1 MRKQI
6 IIMLAFLSGIAQAQ
20 NVKHISE
27 NEILDGLAAK
37 NLKILMA
44 DREVD
49 KAQANYL
56 QSSAVFLPRISAS
69 YTATRTTN
77 PLMAFGSKLNQ
88 EVLTQ
93 NDFNPVL
100 LNDPDAINNFA
111 TVISVEQP
119 LINVDQF
126 YERRAAKLKL
136 NATKLQGQRLKD
148 YMHLE
153 TRQAYMQLQ
162 MAYKQYDVI
171 ALALST
177 ANSHHENAANFL
189 DEGLIQRADILDVQ
203 IRVSELENQLAK
215 AQSQIKNASDFLK
228 RVIQSDEEKTFKP
241 TQELTLNANLNELGS
256 AKVKADRADIQ
267 AMHYG
272 VEARDKMLK
281 SSQMRYLPSLN
292 AFGSYELYDDEFFQ
306 ADANGYVVGAQL
318 KWNIF
323 EGAQRIGKIKAQ
335 KAEIKIAEM
344 ELQDYKDE
352 AKLALQKAK
361 RNYQDAL
368 NEVETTA
375 ISVEQAKE
383 SLRIKED
390 RFAEGL
396 EKSTEVLEAEAKFSQ
411 QQLKHYNA
419 IFKHNYTSY
428 YLSFLTN

>member
-1 MRKQI
+1 
-6 IIMLAFLSGIAQAQ
+6 MLAFLSGIAQAQ

>member
-241 TQELTLNANLNELGS
+241 TQEL
-256 AKVKADRADIQ
+256 
-267 AMHYG
+267 
-272 VEARDKMLK
+272 
-281 SSQMRYLPSLN
+281 
-292 AFGSYELYDDEFFQ
+292 
-306 ADANGYVVGAQL
+306 
-318 KWNIF
+318 
-323 EGAQRIGKIKAQ
+323 
-335 KAEIKIAEM
+335 
-344 ELQDYKDE
+344 
-352 AKLALQKAK
+352 
-361 RNYQDAL
+361 
-368 NEVETTA
+368 
-375 ISVEQAKE
+375 
-383 SLRIKED
+383 
-390 RFAEGL
+390 
-396 EKSTEVLEAEAKFSQ
+396 
-411 QQLKHYNA
+411 
-419 IFKHNYTSY
+419 
-428 YLSFLTN
+428 

>member
-1 MRKQI
+1 
-6 IIMLAFLSGIAQAQ
+6 MLAFLSGIAQAQ
-20 NVKHISE
+20 DVKRISE
-27 NEILDGLAAK
+27 DQVLDALASK

-44 DREVD
+44 DRKVD
-49 KAQANYL
+49 KAQADYL

-93 NDFNPVL
+93 NDFNPDL
-100 LNDPDAINNFA
+100 LNAPDAINNFA

-136 NATKLQGQRLKD
+136 NATELQGQRLKD

-171 ALALST
+171 ELARNT
-177 ANSHHENAANFL
+177 AESHHENAVNFL
-189 DEGLIQRADILDVQ
+189 EEGLIQKAEVLDVK
-203 IRVSELENQLAK
+203 IRVSELENQLVK
-215 AQSQIKNASDFLK
+215 VQSQIENASDFLK
-228 RVIQSDEEKTFKP
+228 LVIQSDEEKTFKP
-241 TQELTLNANLNELGS
+241 TQELTLNADLNELS
-256 AKVKADRADIQ
+256 TAKVKADRADIQ

-272 VEARDKMLK
+272 VEAHEKMLK

-306 ADANGYVVGAQL
+306 AEANGYVVGAQL

-335 KAEIKIAEM
+335 KAEVKIAEM
-344 ELQDYKDE
+344 ELQNYKDE

-361 RNYQDAL
+361 RDYKDAL

-375 ISVEQAKE
+375 TSVKQAKE
-383 SLRIKED
+383 SLRIKKD

-396 EKSTEVLEAEAKFSQ
+396 EKSTEVLDAEAKFSQ

-428 YLSFLTN
+428 YLSFLTQ

>member
-1 MRKQI
+1 
-6 IIMLAFLSGIAQAQ
+6 MLAFLSGIAQAQ

-306 ADANGYVVGAQL
+306 ADANGYVIGAQL

-352 AKLALQKAK
+352 AKLVLQKAK
-361 RNYQDAL
+361 RDYQDAL